1 MRITKVNHNPTSGLT
16 VIDYEHRENEGKDK
30 VTSRLK
36 SKELPHPAF
45 LESLEH
51 LIPRVEEVCEVEE
64 FLESVR
70 GVTLHR
76 EDDDED
82 EWTCTFTATRKISAS
97 NSPLVIN
104 TPAVVPD
111 TDTRAGVLEVLGHA
125 KDFIG
130 GTRAQQELPVGEKR
144 DSPAPTLLDNGGEA
158 PPEEPEPD
166 TEPVEDVAGRI
177 YPAEEPG
184 QIYQGKSAQGNTCT
198 VKNTAGKPT
207 WVGRVSGKPVAIDRP
222 TAAEAMQMVEDHVKG
237 EIDWQPTLEL
247 ASSGDDGAPAVD
259 L

>member
-1 MRITKVNHNPTSGLT
+1 MRITKVNHNPTSGQT

-45 LESLEH
+45 LDSLER

-76 EDDDED
+76 DEDDED
-82 EWTCTFTATRKISAS
+82 EWTATFTATRKISAS

-111 TDTRAGVLEVLGHA
+111 TDTRAGVLEVLAHA
-125 KDFIG
+125 KDFIE
-130 GTRAQQELPVGEKR
+130 GTRAQAELPVGEKR
-144 DSPAPTLLDNGGEA
+144 DSPAPSLLPDEPA
-158 PPEEPEPD
+158 PD
-166 TEPVEDVAGRI
+166 
-177 YPAEEPG
+177 AEEPPADDAAPEEVPPRAYPEEQAG
-184 QIYQGKSAQGNTCT
+184 QVYTGKSTVGNTCT

-207 WVGRVSGKPVAIDRP
+207 WVGRVSGKPVAVDRA
-222 TAAEAMQMVEDHVKG
+222 TAEEAMRMVEDHVKG

-247 ASSGDDGAPAVD
+247 AASDDGVAVD